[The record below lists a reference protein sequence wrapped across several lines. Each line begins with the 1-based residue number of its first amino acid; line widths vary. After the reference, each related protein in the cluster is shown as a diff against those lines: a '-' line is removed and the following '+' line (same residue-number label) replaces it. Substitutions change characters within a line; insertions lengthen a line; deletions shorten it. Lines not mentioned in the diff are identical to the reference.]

1 MRKLAVVM
9 VAVLAVTPVAR
20 AGIFGEIDKFFYSI
34 TEGVTEKDKITGLR
48 SLSFQDRKAQ
58 IKEAGAH
65 TASVL
70 KQYGGNI
77 NERVSRSQYSRL
89 KKIFERVHKVTH
101 FRNEK
106 WKVVL
111 LPGKDFN
118 AFVNGGTYV
127 FVHLGLMEFC
137 NDAEVA
143 SVIGH
148 EIGHVTANHGFEKQ
162 TYIIAAALAGAKN
175 LKKEGYTE
183 GFNRNQEAEADKI
196 GAMYSALAG
205 YDPEAGSSVWVKMM
219 RERGDD
225 VASLTLTHPMN
236 EQRARNNA
244 NYAKQVKQ
252 YYTPGKINPDFEK
265 LLVKNVLWNA
275 SGSELEAGEGGGL
288 AAVLSAA
295 ADTAVKHYG
304 AKAERESMRQRT
316 EFVKSVGKVVR
327 MVQNPQISQD
337 GKTMRV
343 GFQYVGNIQLNNI
356 SFVSMVT
363 VGEHSLE
370 LSGNSGGPITPG
382 LSFYVDFSNPNLAGY
397 APYIYRGQAGFSYQ
411 VTAAVR

>member
-9 VAVLAVTPVAR
+9 VVVLAVTPVAQ
-20 AGIFGEIDKFFYSI
+20 AGIFGEIDKFFHSI

-48 SLSFQDRKAQ
+48 SLSFYDRKAQ
-58 IKEAGAH
+58 IKEADAH
-65 TASVL
+65 AASIL

-89 KKIFERVHKVTH
+89 KKIFERVHKVSH

-111 LPGKDFN
+111 LPKEDFN
-118 AFVNGGTYV
+118 AFVTGGTYV
-127 FVHLGLMEFC
+127 FANLGFMKFC
-137 NDAEVA
+137 NDDEVA
-143 SVIGH
+143 AVIGH
-148 EIGHVTANHGFEKQ
+148 EIGHVVANHQFESRS
-162 TYIIAAALAGAKN
+162 YMIAAVLADAKN
-175 LKKEGYTE
+175 LKKTGYAE

-196 GAMYSALAG
+196 GVMYSALAG
-205 YDPEAGSSVWVKMM
+205 YDPEAGSTVWIKMM
-219 RERGDD
+219 KKGIDH
-225 VASLTLTHPMN
+225 ASMTRTHPMN
-236 EQRARNNA
+236 EDRARNNA
-244 NYAKQVKQ
+244 KYAKQVKQ
-252 YYTPGKINPDFEK
+252 YYTSGKINPDFEK

-316 EFVKSVGKVVR
+316 EFVKSVEKVVR

-397 APYIYRGQAGFSYQ
+397 APYIYRGQAGISYE